1 MNKSIQSEI
10 ERQKLIKRAHSLIF
24 EIASR
29 PNAQRLLRSV
39 ISMLESYISFKGNRT
54 RIESK

>member
-1 MNKSIQSEI
+1 MNKSIVQEL
-10 ERQKLIKRAHSLIF
+10 ERQKLIKKAHSLIF

-29 PNAQRLLRSV
+29 PNALRFLRSA
-39 ISMLESYISFKGNRT
+39 ISMLESYISFKANRT